1 MKRKQLFKRIF
12 LSATLFAPIAILI
25 PASASSQPKNAGTIP
40 LSEIAGQWRGDGWA
54 VREEGGTK
62 EGVRCRLKTRY
73 KSGSRKLTISGKCAA
88 TSGTYTLLGHIA
100 DYPDTNRVTG
110 RWVNPRGVGVVNIA
124 GKRTGN
130 RLTFFYEGKDKET
143 KEKVRYKTVWD
154 LSGDGFSLS
163 TGVGGGANDELGKI
177 TFRR

>member
-1 MKRKQLFKRIF
+1 M
-12 LSATLFAPIAILI
+12 SANSQSGA
-25 PASASSQPKNAGTIP
+25 ASKIP
-40 LSEIAGQWRGDGWA
+40 LSEIEGQWRGDGWA

-62 EGVRCRLKTRY
+62 EGVRCRMKTRY
-73 KSGSRKLTISGKCAA
+73 QSGSRRLNISGKCAA
-88 TSGTYTLLGHIA
+88 TSGTYTLLGHIK
-100 DYPDTNRVTG
+100 DYPSTDRVTG

-124 GKRTGN
+124 GNRSGN
-130 RLTFFYEGKDKET
+130 RLTFFYEAKDKET

-163 TGVGGGANDELGKI
+163 TGVGGGSNDELGKI